1 MSALVFSY
9 AHVFRLMAVIKST
22 WMSVTKD
29 RSGAPKISVTWI
41 ASRNS
46 LPLAIFPSRSW
57 NKKAQLL
64 WKARP
69 FFSDRLPFVT
79 MASRSSYA
87 VISRE
92 VYFEWSRRDF
102 GEQADVAEKMGLGKQ
117 TRELRVGRDP
127 PGGCSGAGA
136 WFANRAHNT

>member
-1 MSALVFSY
+1 
-9 AHVFRLMAVIKST
+9 
-22 WMSVTKD
+22 
-29 RSGAPKISVTWI
+29 
-41 ASRNS
+41 

-79 MASRSSYA
+79 MASRSSSA

-117 TRELRVGRDP
+117 TRELR
-127 PGGCSGAGA
+127 SGAIHQVGA
-136 WFANRAHNT
+136 VVLGHGRQPRVQYANIEEPKTAQSILNHPKLPTA